1 VGLASEVASATVE
14 RARDALSELWAAS
27 GARECGR
34 AVTGRYPFAPQAGPE
49 VTLDDF
55 SRLFGPGGVFE
66 AFFEENLAGFVDRS
80 TDPWSWTGGLG
91 TAGGSSDALAQFQRA
106 AAIREAFFAA
116 GGPAPEVDV
125 TLDLVRL
132 DPGARVAVV
141 EIGGDRSVHG
151 LDRAER
157 ETLTW
162 PGEGITARL
171 TVLPGGRDAA
181 LTETGEWAPFRLFD
195 RAATRPLSDNRF
207 EAAYEVARRDVVL
220 TVTAGSVNNPFR
232 LPAIEAFRCP
242 ETLLE

>member
-1 VGLASEVASATVE
+1 
-14 RARDALSELWAAS
+14 
-27 GARECGR
+27 
-34 AVTGRYPFAPQAGPE
+34 VTGRYPFAPQAGPE